1 MLSSIRKFQSKIF
14 AKVLLFVCAS
24 ILVILFSS
32 FYVFDRLE
40 YDDKT
45 TALIKQQKFITQSQ
59 AIIIPQYILDHDEER
74 ITLIL
79 SGILSN
85 PIIIGVAIYA
95 TDGQILYRFG
105 KFESETYR
113 VFNASHNITNFDGS
127 GVHSLG
133 RLETVATDRHIV
145 EALERRRDFYG
156 IVFIILFFAIV
167 VATYSSIHLIVA
179 IPLNRLVAAIKKS
192 RDGMPISVDWKSR
205 DEIGLVFREF
215 QNLQDRQFEVQA
227 QLRHELDRREKILT
241 DLRKMKD
248 AAEQASRAKTEFLAT
263 MSHELRTPLNAIIGF
278 SEVIKD
284 EAFGRMNVPQYRE
297 YSIDIHN
304 SGIHL
309 LAIIN
314 DILDMSKIE
323 AGEMTP
329 DEKPFD
335 LAQVAGAA
343 VRLISED
350 AAKRNIELISDV
362 PDDLPA
368 FYGDQRMIK
377 QILINLL
384 SNAVKFT
391 PEKGRIK
398 LAASADADGFRISV
412 ADNGI
417 GIPADKIETVL
428 EPFGQVDSRLERA
441 YEGTGLGLPLVKSM
455 VKLHG
460 GGLAID
466 SRVGVGTTIEIRFP
480 ASCVYGAPA
489 EDRPA
494 KRIA

>member
-1 MLSSIRKFQSKIF
+1 MLSIVRKFQSKIF

-40 YDDKT
+40 YDQKT
-45 TALIKQQKFITQSQ
+45 AGLIKQQKFITQSQ

-74 ITLIL
+74 IALIL

-113 VFNASHNITNFDGS
+113 VFNATHNITNFDGS
-127 GVHSLG
+127 GVNSLG
-133 RLETVATDRHIV
+133 RLLTAATDRHIV
-145 EALERRRDFYG
+145 EALQQRRDFYA
-156 IVFIILFFAIV
+156 IVFIILFVAIV

-179 IPLNRLVAAIKKS
+179 IPLNRLIAAIKKS
-192 RDGMPISVDWKSR
+192 RDGKPISVNWKSR
-205 DEIGLVFREF
+205 DEIGLLISEF
-215 QNLQDRQFEVQA
+215 QNLEDRQFRVQA
-227 QLRHELDRREKILT
+227 QLRHELDHRERILT

-278 SEVIKD
+278 SEVIKN

-329 DEKPFD
+329 VEKPFD
-335 LAQVAGAA
+335 LARVAGST
-343 VRLISED
+343 VRLISEA
-350 AAKRNIELISDV
+350 AAKANIELISDI
-362 PDDLPA
+362 PDHLPA
-368 FYGDQRMIK
+368 FYGDERMIK

-391 PEKGRIK
+391 PENGKIT
-398 LAASADADGFRISV
+398 LAATADAEGFLISV
-412 ADNGI
+412 ADTGI

-455 VKLHG
+455 VELHG
-460 GGLAID
+460 GSLAIN
-466 SRVGVGTTIEIRFP
+466 SRVGGGTTIRIRFP
-480 ASCVYGAPA
+480 GSRVYAGAA
-489 EDRPA
+489 ESRPA